1 MNLYYKDVNLGEI
14 KDNYVVDGM
23 WLYGEIFPN
32 DNLEIFREFLKA
44 LVDEDHD
51 FQEDH
56 YDEDWLN
63 EENWFI
69 TDKDGVKK
77 GIIVP
82 AVYEDGA
89 INWRWR

>member
-1 MNLYYKDVNLGEI
+1 M
-14 KDNYVVDGM
+14 
-23 WLYGEIFPN
+23 
-32 DNLEIFREFLKA
+32 
-44 LVDEDHD
+44 VDEDHD